1 MAPQQQEKPDRPRIV
16 FAGTP
21 EFAARSLE
29 ALLEAGHRVEAVLSQ
44 PDRPAGRGRH
54 LQPSPVTRLAR
65 ERELA
70 VLQPEK
76 LRGADIRRQ
85 LEALEPD
92 VMVVAAYGLLVP
104 PKVLAIPRY
113 GCINVHGSLLPR
125 WRGAAPIQRAIAAGD
140 TETGVTIM
148 QMEKGLDTG
157 PMLHSLTTPIH
168 DDDTGGSLHDRLAE
182 LGARALLTVLEDLPG
197 YLAAARPQPAEGVT
211 YANKLERRDGRIEW
225 WRPAPELA
233 HQVRAFNPWP
243 VAWTECRN
251 ETLRIQEAA
260 PVAGE
265 GTPGEVLR
273 ASDEGIDVAAGE
285 GALRLLRVQRPGKRA
300 MTVGDLLHG
309 RPDFIQPG
317 ERLGGT

>member
-1 MAPQQQEKPDRPRIV
+1 MSSPQGPRIV

-21 EFAARSLE
+21 EFAAASLK
-29 ALLEAGHRVEAVLSQ
+29 ALLDTGHEVVAVLSQ
-44 PDRPAGRGRH
+44 PDRPAGRGRR

-65 ERELA
+65 EHELA

-76 LRGADIRRQ
+76 LRDADIRRE

-148 QMEKGLDTG
+148 QMEEGLDTG
-157 PMLHSLTTPIH
+157 PMLHRLKTPIQE
-168 DDDTGGSLHDRLAE
+168 DDTGGSLHDRLAE

-197 YLAAARPQPAEGVT
+197 YLEDAEPQPEQGIT
-211 YANKLERRDGRIEW
+211 YAHKLDRDEARLDWREPAPVLERK
-225 WRPAPELA
+225 
-233 HQVRAFNPWP
+233 VRAFNPWP
-243 VAWTECRN
+243 VAWTPLE
-251 ETLRIQEAA
+251 EGALRIHEARA
-260 PVAGE
+260 VAGK
-265 GTPGEVLR
+265 GMPGEVLQ
-273 ASDEGIDVAAGE
+273 ALEEGIDVATGE
-285 GALRLLRVQRPGKRA
+285 GVLRLLRVQRPGKRA
-300 MTVGDLLHG
+300 MTVSELLRG
-309 RPDFIQPG
+309 RPDFLQPG
-317 ERLGGT
+317 ERLGRP